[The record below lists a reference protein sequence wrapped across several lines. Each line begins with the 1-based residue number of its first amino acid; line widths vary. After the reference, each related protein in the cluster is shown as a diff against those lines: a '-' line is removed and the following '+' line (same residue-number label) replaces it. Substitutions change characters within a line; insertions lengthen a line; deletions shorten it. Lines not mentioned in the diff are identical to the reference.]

1 MVVYVKLFA
10 VLRDRAGTGEFTLD
24 LPEGATCAE
33 AMSAIAE
40 RFPSVAS
47 LLSRVAC
54 AVNQEYVTA
63 DAVLQEGQ
71 ELALIPPVS
80 GG

>member
-1 MVVYVKLFA
+1 MVVHVKLFA
-10 VLRDRAGTGEFTLD
+10 VLRDRAGTGAFTLD
-24 LPEGATCAE
+24 LPKGATCSDAL
-33 AMSAIAE
+33 SAIGE

-47 LLSRVAC
+47 LLSRAAC
-54 AVNQEYVTA
+54 AVNQEYVA
-63 DAVLQEGQ
+63 ASMVLEDAQ